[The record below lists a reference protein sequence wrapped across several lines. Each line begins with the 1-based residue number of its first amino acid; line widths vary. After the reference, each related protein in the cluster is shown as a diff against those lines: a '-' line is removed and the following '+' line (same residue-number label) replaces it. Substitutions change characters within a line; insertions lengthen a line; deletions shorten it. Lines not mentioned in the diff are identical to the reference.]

1 MKGEEKMKSKDLD
14 LMSVSEACQRLHV
27 SRNTLYSLLE
37 SGDLK
42 GFKVGRMWRIPDRSI
57 WNYMILRNKKLEDVY
72 NGKEDNKNRK

>member
-1 MKGEEKMKSKDLD
+1 MVLKGEEKMESNDLN

-42 GFKVGRMWRIPDRSI
+42 GFKVGRMWRIPDKSI
-57 WNYMILRNKKLEDVY
+57 LNYMILRNKKLEEIY
-72 NGKEDNKNRK
+72 HGQEGRK

>member
-1 MKGEEKMKSKDLD
+1 MVLKGEEKMESNDLN

-42 GFKVGRMWRIPDRSI
+42 GFKVGRMWRIPDKSI
-57 WNYMILRNKKLEDVY
+57 WNYMILRNKKLEEIY
-72 NGKEDNKNRK
+72 HGQEGRK